1 MVKNQWWNNKDQT
14 DKIKCGGSTLQ
25 DHEKQGIQP
34 PISSQNQIDTMYI
47 YINQRLTHIW
57 NTHMFVDHV
66 PWMSRYI
73 IYIYTYPKLVRWYN
87 IQIGIYIYTHI
98 YPVQESFQYSPA
110 EDCWDA
116 IFCPC
121 DDQKFADQQPMVGSA
136 GSMVNKSRRN
146 RDTNQNL

>member
-1 MVKNQWWNNKDQT
+1 MFQDDMLFNNCDYDIFINIWLKNQWWNNKDQT

-66 PWMSRYI
+66 LGCLDILY
-73 IYIYTYPKLVRWYN
+73 IYISK
-87 IQIGIYIYTHI
+87 I
-98 YPVQESFQYSPA
+98 S
-110 EDCWDA
+110 
-116 IFCPC
+116 
-121 DDQKFADQQPMVGSA
+121 
-136 GSMVNKSRRN
+136 
-146 RDTNQNL
+146 